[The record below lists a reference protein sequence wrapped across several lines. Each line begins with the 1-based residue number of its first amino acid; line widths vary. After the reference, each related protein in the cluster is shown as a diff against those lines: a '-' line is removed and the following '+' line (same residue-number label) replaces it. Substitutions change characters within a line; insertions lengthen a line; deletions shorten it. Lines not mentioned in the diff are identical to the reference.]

1 MIELRSWLVGFA
13 DLKGW
18 FLCLVGCVSLTEVVS
33 NERIQTSG
41 FERAVSNERIQ
52 TSGCKRAD
60 ANERIQTS
68 GANQEEV
75 NRKNVTEKTEQK
87 NFNKKMSMN
96 SLRKDGV
103 WT

>member
-18 FLCLVGCVSLTEVVS
+18 FLCLVGCVSLTEIVS

-41 FERAVSNERIQ
+41 S
-52 TSGCKRAD
+52 
-60 ANERIQTS
+60 
-68 GANQEEV
+68 NQEEG
-75 NRKNVTEKTEQK
+75 NRKNVIEKTEQK

>member
-18 FLCLVGCVSLTEVVS
+18 FLCLVGCVSLTEIVS

-41 FERAVSNERIQ
+41 S
-52 TSGCKRAD
+52 
-60 ANERIQTS
+60 
-68 GANQEEV
+68 NQEEV
-75 NRKNVTEKTEQK
+75 NRKNVIEKTEQK
-87 NFNKKMSMN
+87 NFNKKISMD